1 MNGIKSLKACKA
13 NLIRIKRLNAELEE
27 LRQPGC
33 SLVAAEVLDAKEREW
48 REARQGFVKAMAES
62 IEAMA
67 GMPEGPRA
75 VLWQAFVLGKS
86 NTQIGDSLG
95 YARRSVVRLKKC
107 GLDWLERQAGAE
119 DCVGEELA

>member
-1 MNGIKSLKACKA
+1 MEDLLACRDALLDIRRHNQTLEALRALDERADPRQALGQAEKDLRTARLSYLRSLG
-13 NLIRIKRLNAELEE
+13 R
-27 LRQPGC
+27 
-33 SLVAAEVLDAKEREW
+33 SV
-48 REARQGFVKAMAES
+48 
-62 IEAMA
+62 EAMA